1 MRSDGWR
8 VSYRRRVKQVVVPLL
23 VGMMGACG
31 AGVKPPPDRQV
42 VLADAVADEAKL
54 AAMLRGSVTNGGL
67 WFDDAACASK
77 FQTPGELAGDQLAAF
92 AHCLAGLKLQA
103 STREDALGDVVVM
116 TYAPGFE
123 VEARVVN
130 ENDGPRLTWIG
141 FEALRPGDVSP
152 TITAGALESLRVAGS
167 PDGPVDADLAAV
179 LRRDPT
185 PSSSAE
191 YTWFK
196 VCLDEAGNMISAKS
210 YETTSLAAT
219 KVFEDALAKWRFRPF
234 TIQDQPVPVCAMVRP
249 AYPPGLGPRV
259 ETIPLPPPPSRGK
272 RDPIVFAEGAVR
284 TFTEGKR
291 IRGTR
296 LITPDDETKVAIA
309 QSGVHELTGS
319 FRLCLDET
327 GKVESVLPLRST
339 GFASYDRRL
348 LGAMMQCQYS
358 PYMADAEPVPVC
370 TAVTFIYT
378 QR

>member
-1 MRSDGWR
+1 
-8 VSYRRRVKQVVVPLL
+8 VKQVVRFV
-23 VGMMGACG
+23 VGAVAVAACG
-31 AGVKPPPDRQV
+31 GGVKPPPDRQV
-42 VLADAVADEAKL
+42 VLAGAVSDETKL

-67 WFDDAACASK
+67 WFEDATCASK
-77 FQTPGELAGDQLAAF
+77 FEAPGEIKEDQLATF
-92 AHCLAGLKLQA
+92 AHCLVELKLQRSA
-103 STREDALGDVVVM
+103 REDALGDVVVM

-130 ENDGPRLTWIG
+130 ENDGARLTWIG
-141 FEALRPGDVSP
+141 FESLRPGDVFP
-152 TITAGALESLRVAGS
+152 TVTAGALEALRVAGS
-167 PDGPVDADLAAV
+167 PDGPVDKDLAAV

-185 PSSSAE
+185 PTSSAE

-196 VCLDEAGNMISAKS
+196 LCIDEAGNVASVKS

-219 KVFEDALAKWRFRPF
+219 KVFEDALSKWQFRPF
-234 TIQDQPVPVCAMVRP
+234 TIEGQPVPVCAMVRP

-259 ETIPLPPPPSRGK
+259 ETIPLPPAPSRGK

-291 IRGTR
+291 IRGSR
-296 LITPDDETKVAIA
+296 LITPDNETKTAIA
-309 QSGVHELTGS
+309 ESGVRKLTGT
-319 FRLCLDET
+319 FRLCIDDS

-348 LGAMMQCQYS
+348 LGAMMQWQYS
-358 PYMADAEPVPVC
+358 PYMADAEPIPVC
-370 TAVTFIYT
+370 TTVTFIYT